1 MCWSA
6 SIHVY
11 HTCIRRTNVY
21 VYVGLLVEVW
31 TNCLFVLRST
41 YIFIF
46 KNLFEEKKMWTHTR
60 TSTPVEFEKTD
71 RTLRGTRLLFEAI
84 KVIITTRLRFPTISY
99 PITPKSG
106 PFRGMLWMSQNG
118 IFCPKT
124 HFPENQKSWPKAL
137 WKLVCE
143 SGSEFHKHPRMCERS
158 EWRKQLRDSI
168 IQSLKQTHVGSGTFS
183 RLFWSNAITTSRRLE
198 PLPVLNSSKIVFL
211 GKNQATRSSDFV
223 FHRKSSKNLEDIFYH
238 STFHQPVTYWILA
251 QSMIVRMFIHH

>member
-124 HFPENQKSWPKAL
+124 HFPENQKTDQKH
-137 WKLVCE
+137 CE
-143 SGSEFHKHPRMCERS
+143 NWCVSLGQNSTSIPECASEVSGENSCEIPSFKVWNKHTLAQVLFRGFFGLMRS
-158 EWRKQLRDSI
+158 PP
-168 IQSLKQTHVGSGTFS
+168 VGDWNPC
-183 RLFWSNAITTSRRLE
+183 LFWT
-198 PLPVLNSSKIVFL
+198 VVK
-211 GKNQATRSSDFV
+211 
-223 FHRKSSKNLEDIFYH
+223 
-238 STFHQPVTYWILA
+238 
-251 QSMIVRMFIHH
+251 